1 MSFLKSVLTICFYIL
16 SLIVKLQN
24 KQINA
29 IWNYIT
35 QLGKVLAFKKIE
47 LHYAYQRISI
57 SYDDLFKHP
66 LLEIKLIID

>member
-35 QLGKVLAFKKIE
+35 QLGKVLAFKKI
-47 LHYAYQRISI
+47 
-57 SYDDLFKHP
+57 
-66 LLEIKLIID
+66 KLQTIVHEVYFTDETDFYL